1 MKVQGSYTQML
12 NYARETEQAGTI
24 DIVSLGGLGGQNTY
38 KFSPSAG
45 GKSKHS
51 KHTAAAD
58 NLIRSLQASEASAK
72 KANAERYKQAMS
84 KMLAIESI
92 YSPGGSFGKGYAAY
106 LSGQTEDILASQE
119 QGLVSSGLWS
129 TTKKEGLKT
138 VAGKREAEA
147 MGEFQRKQM
156 GGYAQA
162 LAGTAGLI
170 ERREDT
176 SMDYGLIA
184 QLMAKATA

>member
-1 MKVQGSYTQML
+1 MSLQGFYGTNPGETMTLNDPSQGIWGGYTV
-12 NYARETEQAGTI
+12 TT
-24 DIVSLGGLGGQNTY
+24 QNTGRIGRGRSQNSGY
-38 KFSPSAG
+38 SA
-45 GKSKHS
+45 
-51 KHTAAAD
+51 
-58 NLIRSLQASEASAK
+58 LLQSLQKSEAKAK
-72 KANAERYKQAMS
+72 KATEERYKQAMS
-84 KMLAIESI
+84 KMKAIESI

-106 LSGQTEDILASQE
+106 LAGQTEDILASQE
-119 QGLVSSGLWS
+119 QGLISSGLWS